1 MTSVTSLRRGYG
13 LAGDK
18 DPAPRPEE
26 LPRGACIQCDG
37 DNPGAA
43 GDSGVWVKM
52 SDPRNVAHDKKVKQ
66 EKSHQENAPGAGI
79 GAKKKRAPKD
89 KGATGTGDGNKEA
102 GSSEKAPVEQA
113 PGDYEKSQTV
123 LSKLKE
129 LDFHSRANI
138 EMLAQLT
145 LTIDDELKQKEF
157 SDPVGALYSAQ
168 NEFQTQVAALVESY
182 GAKCESL
189 KPSA

>member
-1 MTSVTSLRRGYG
+1 
-13 LAGDK
+13 
-18 DPAPRPEE
+18 
-26 LPRGACIQCDG
+26 
-37 DNPGAA
+37 
-43 GDSGVWVKM
+43 M

-66 EKSHQENAPGAGI
+66 EKSHQENAPGAGTS
-79 GAKKKRAPKD
+79 GKKKRAPRAQ
-89 KGATGTGDGNKEA
+89 GAAATGDENRQADAPEQ
-102 GSSEKAPVEQA
+102 APVEQA

-129 LDFHSRANI
+129 MEFHSRANI
-138 EMLAQLT
+138 ETLAQLT

-168 NEFQTQVAALVESY
+168 NEFQTQVTALVESY